1 MIGYTDVRRTLAA
14 SPEFRGGGGRG
25 FLILSDL
32 ELGFFVFEMGVETVV
47 VVNGGGRLI
56 YLGESKMG
64 KTALRL
70 QIVGFVGTVGIV
82 VAKVGLVGIVVEVDV
97 GDFSIIRIV
106 KFGLVGIVLEVD
118 VGDFNLLLF
127 TPYSPDLAYELL
139 GKDCPIHLLGA
150 LVALYG
156 VPRGSSSVN
165 RREE

>member
-1 MIGYTDVRRTLAA
+1 MLEGPSRPRRSFTVAVVVV
-14 SPEFRGGGGRG
+14 

-32 ELGFFVFEMGVETVV
+32 ELGFFVFEMGVET
-47 VVNGGGRLI
+47 
-56 YLGESKMG
+56 G

-70 QIVGFVGTVGIV
+70 QIIGFVGTVGIV
-82 VAKVGLVGIVVEVDV
+82 VVKVGIVGIVVEVDV